1 MKKFEYL
8 FLLLK
13 LLLLTKFPKIGFFG
27 EVISSL
33 ITEFKPLSSL
43 KNLGNMYACHKAII
57 ATQKTTLTPAKPKSK
72 NLKFSILFNFLI
84 KFNLHQTKYLNI

>member
-1 MKKFEYL
+1 
-8 FLLLK
+8 
-13 LLLLTKFPKIGFFG
+13 
-27 EVISSL
+27 L

-72 NLKFSILFNFLI
+72 NLKVSIFVF
-84 KFNLHQTKYLNI
+84 